1 MKLKRFHQ
9 EGAGK
14 GESVRGL
21 TILLPTLN
29 EAQSLPT
36 VVDALPLGRLRE
48 NGWSPRIVV
57 ADGKSTDGTIELAK
71 DLGLEVIVQSLG
83 AGKGF
88 GMREAFARFL
98 ASGDDCLVMLD
109 PDGTYDPAD
118 VARMLTHLDDG
129 GYDVVIGSRLRGD
142 IREGAMSRF
151 NYIGNHIL
159 TWTAVALYHLYI
171 SDVCTGYWAFNRDA
185 IKRMQLNSKAF
196 EIEAEMYTACAH
208 ERLLLGEIPIRYDSR
223 LGGDTKLGSVGDG
236 ARILR
241 KLLVR
246 RLFRR
251 PVNQENGGR

>member
-1 MKLKRFHQ
+1 MKSKRFHQ
-9 EGAGK
+9 EGAGEPK
-14 GESVRGL
+14 SVRGL

-36 VVDALPLGRLRE
+36 VVDALPLDRLRE
-48 NGWSPRIVV
+48 AGWSPRIVV
-57 ADGKSTDGTIELAK
+57 ADGKSTDGTIELAQN
-71 DLGLEVIVQSLG
+71 LGLEVVVQSLG

-98 ASGDDCLVMLD
+98 ASGDDSLVMLD

-118 VARMLTHLDDG
+118 VARMLEHLERG

-142 IREGAMSRF
+142 IRQGAMSRF

-171 SDVCTGYWAFNRDA
+171 SDVCTGYWAFKKNA
-185 IKRMQLNSKAF
+185 IKQMQLNSKAF

-208 ERLLLGEIPIRYDSR
+208 EKLRLGEIPIRYDSR
-223 LGGDTKLGSVGDG
+223 IGGDTKLGSVGDG

-251 PVNQENGGR
+251 PVNQSNGN